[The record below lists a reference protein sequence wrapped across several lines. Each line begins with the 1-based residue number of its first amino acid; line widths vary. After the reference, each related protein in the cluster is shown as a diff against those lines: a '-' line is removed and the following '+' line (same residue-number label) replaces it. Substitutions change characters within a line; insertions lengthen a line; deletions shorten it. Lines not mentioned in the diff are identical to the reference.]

1 MKIEIYL
8 MKAGVDKHRPSRRS
22 SKHRPSD
29 SASKQGML
37 YIFRLRG
44 KEGGG
49 TGREKREKRGGRKK
63 ERGGDGEERERGGGV
78 ETRQREGWG
87 DREKEKQT
95 DTDMN

>member
-49 TGREKREKRGGRKK
+49 TGREKGEKRGGRKK
-63 ERGGDGEERERGGGV
+63 ERRWRRGREGGGV

-95 DTDMN
+95 DTGMN

>member
-63 ERGGDGEERERGGGV
+63 ERGGMEKREREGEVWRRDRERGG
-78 ETRQREGWG
+78 EIERKRN
-87 DREKEKQT
+87 KQT
-95 DTDMN
+95 QI